1 MKTGM
6 TLTEMATEL
15 DRQSKV
21 KRDFIAPT
29 AELQF
34 KNTAS
39 ALNMF
44 EREGVKIPPQY
55 ALKVNGHGEFGVTDT
70 AHEQLAGRLGI
81 PKMYYDKMRVS
92 APQLLEGNVNHWFKA
107 QPEKRMVRTLDGN
120 ARAFLSDRY
129 RPLDNYDLAE
139 TVIPRLTQNGCR
151 IESTALTEKRLYIK
165 AVTERLTLEVKKGD
179 VVQAGIVISNS
190 EIGAGSVKVEP
201 MVFRLVCLNGMIAND
216 ASMRKYHVGRSGDA
230 GDLAEE
236 FFKDSTRRADD
247 KAFWMKVRDVVDGAF
262 REDIFKRIVERMK
275 LSTENEITAD
285 PVKVIE
291 VVAKKYGLQESE
303 GTGVLRHLI
312 KGGDL
317 TQWGLVNAI
326 TRASQDVEEYDRATE
341 MERYGG
347 QVLELARSDWEM
359 IAEADK
365 N

>member
-1 MKTGM
+1 MKTGS
-6 TLTEMATEL
+6 TLQDLAKEL
-15 DRQSKV
+15 DRQANA
-21 KRDFIAPT
+21 KRDFIAPSG
-29 AELQF
+29 ELELVSKAGQQGD
-34 KNTAS
+34 
-39 ALNMF
+39 
-44 EREGVKIPPQY
+44 RESELI
-55 ALKVNGHGEFGVTDT
+55 VNGHGSFGIAET
-70 AHEQLAGRLGI
+70 AHDQLASRLQI
-81 PKMYYDKMRVS
+81 PKTYYDRMRTT
-92 APQLLEGNVNHWFKA
+92 APALLRQNVNHWFKA
-107 QPEKRMVRTLDGN
+107 QPEKRMIRTLDGN

-139 TVIPRLTQNGCR
+139 TVIPRLTSNGCR
-151 IESTALTEKRLYIK
+151 IESAELTDRRLYIK
-165 AVTERLTLEVKKGD
+165 AVTERITLEVKKGD
-179 VVQAGIVISNS
+179 IVQAGIVVSNS

-247 KAFWMKVRDVVDGAF
+247 KAFWLKVRDVVDGAF
-262 REDIFKRIVERMK
+262 REDVFKRIVGRMQMAA
-275 LSTENEITAD
+275 EMEIPAD

-303 GTGVLRHLI
+303 GSGVLRHLI

-326 TRASQDVEEYDRATE
+326 TRASQDVEGYDRATE
-341 MERYGG
+341 MERLGG
-347 QVLELARSDWEM
+347 QVLELPKSDWQA
-359 IAEADK
+359 IATAEL

>member
-1 MKTGM
+1 MKTGR
-6 TLTEMATEL
+6 TLQDLAQEL
-15 DRQSKV
+15 DRQANA

-29 AELQF
+29 KELELTST
-34 KNTAS
+34 NIGTA
-39 ALNMF
+39 
-44 EREGVKIPPQY
+44 IPGTQDVHQY
-55 ALKVNGHGEFGVTDT
+55 GLKVNGHGSFGVGET
-70 AHEQLAGRLGI
+70 AHEQLSERLGI
-81 PKMYYDKMRVS
+81 PKMYYDRMRTS
-92 APQLLEGNVNHWFKA
+92 APELLKTNVNHWFQA

-151 IESTALTEKRLYIK
+151 IESAALTERRLYIK
-165 AVTERLTLEVKKGD
+165 AVTERITFEIKKGD
-179 VVQAGIVISNS
+179 VVQAGIVVSNS
-190 EIGAGSVKVEP
+190 EIGSGSVKVEP

-247 KAFWMKVRDVVDGAF
+247 RAFWLKVRDVVDGAF
-262 REDIFKRIVERMK
+262 REDIFKRIVSRMQMAAE
-275 LSTENEITAD
+275 LEIPAD

-291 VVAKKYGLQESE
+291 VVAKKYDLAESE
-303 GTGVLRHLI
+303 ESGVLRHLI

-326 TRASQDVEEYDRATE
+326 TRASQDIEGYDRATE
-341 MERYGG
+341 MERLGG
-347 QVLELARSDWEM
+347 QVLELPKADWQA
-359 IAEADK
+359 IATAEL